1 MLKKQK
7 LKKVCSRQLDVLP
20 HISIQ
25 KFRQP
30 DSESFVF
37 YLTAERPEDKSIED
51 VFCLL
56 LEREEYA
63 EASREW
69 NMGFFPKLTEH
80 LLYSESIPMK
90 ITVFKLMSRCLWMKA
105 GMSSSMM
112 IGICSW
118 CLVMKGQQLIYIRGL
133 QQHREMIRDDLVIV
147 ICEIV
152 LPVLR

>member
-7 LKKVCSRQLDVLP
+7 LKKVCSSQLDVLP

-25 KFRQP
+25 EFRQP

-69 NMGFFPKLTEH
+69 NRAAIEKT
-80 LLYSESIPMK
+80 
-90 ITVFKLMSRCLWMKA
+90 RCLWMKA

-133 QQHREMIRDDLVIV
+133 QQHREMIL
-147 ICEIV
+147 
-152 LPVLR
+152 

>member
-37 YLTAERPEDKSIED
+37 YLTAERLPEDKSIED

-63 EASREW
+63 EASG
-69 NMGFFPKLTEH
+69 NGTE
-80 LLYSESIPMK
+80 
-90 ITVFKLMSRCLWMKA
+90 
-105 GMSSSMM
+105 
-112 IGICSW
+112 
-118 CLVMKGQQLIYIRGL
+118 QQ
-133 QQHREMIRDDLVIV
+133 
-147 ICEIV
+147 
-152 LPVLR
+152 